1 MPYVTRD
8 TSGRISGVFDLPEA
22 GASEQVQPD
31 NPDLTRFLV
40 EHGMASPDIAREV
53 LAESDMK
60 MIRLVDDLI
69 DLLID
74 KNVIRFTDLPP
85 AAGEKYMQRQV
96 ARKRLQ
102 TNLVV
107 GEDDIL

>member
-1 MPYVTRD
+1 MPYVKRD
-8 TSGRISGVFDLPEA
+8 ASGKITGVFDLPES
-22 GASEQVQPD
+22 GVSEQLLPD
-31 NPDLTRFLV
+31 DPELNRFLA
-40 EHGMASPDIAREV
+40 ERGLSSPDSAREV
-53 LAESDMK
+53 LAESDLK

-74 KNVIRFTDLPP
+74 KNVIRFTDLPS
-85 AAGEKYMQRQV
+85 AAREKYLQRQV

-102 TNLVV
+102 TNLIV